1 MTLDRQP
8 AAAAERRPRARTI
21 SMIRPIRTMA
31 PRRIHSQM
39 RPVLDPLAAAAG
51 LLAGAVRVGVAA
63 LGVTD
68 AWAVRLGDA
77 LLAGATGALWRGDG
91 VALWLGETLE
101 VRVGES
107 PALALLAAL
116 PHPAAIHPA
125 TRIDA

>member
-68 AWAVRLGDA
+68 AGAVRLGDA
-77 LLAGATGALWRGDG
+77 LLAGACRWGWARHWHCGWARGRRSRSWRCCHIPPPYI
-91 VALWLGETLE
+91 
-101 VRVGES
+101 RQQES
-107 PALALLAAL
+107 L
-116 PHPAAIHPA
+116 PEGQGS
-125 TRIDA
+125 

>member
-1 MTLDRQP
+1 
-8 AAAAERRPRARTI
+8 
-21 SMIRPIRTMA
+21 MA

-68 AWAVRLGDA
+68 AGAVRLGDA
-77 LLAGATGALWRGDG
+77 LLAGADVALWVGDG
-91 VALWLGETLE
+91 LALWLGATLAL
-101 VRVGES
+101 RVGER
-107 PALALLAAL
+107 PAIALLAVL

-125 TRIDA
+125 TRIAAGRARLLVKRRMPDPSAPL